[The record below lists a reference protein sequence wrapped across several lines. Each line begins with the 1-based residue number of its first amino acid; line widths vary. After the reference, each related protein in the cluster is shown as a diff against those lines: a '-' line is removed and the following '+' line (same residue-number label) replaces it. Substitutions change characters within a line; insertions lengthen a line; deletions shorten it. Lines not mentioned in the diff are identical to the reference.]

1 MSQSAISVATGEKE
15 THLSQ
20 TIDNR
25 TGISKKIQARD
36 FYIHQELQ
44 KSGSMKNKEKF
55 EAMTKAYNK
64 KQLPML
70 ARFGGLYYDSLM
82 NMEDMVVKVE
92 KHI

>member
-1 MSQSAISVATGEKE
+1 
-15 THLSQ
+15 
-20 TIDNR
+20 
-25 TGISKKIQARD
+25 
-36 FYIHQELQ
+36 
-44 KSGSMKNKEKF
+44 MKNKEKF
-55 EAMTKAYNK
+55 EALTKAYNK